1 MFPNGS
7 LRIHPDLKQFRR
19 ARTDFTL
26 IELLIVISIIAI
38 IASLLLPALNSARQK
53 SLSASCISNQ
63 KQIGIANASYANDFN
78 NYALPIGGGYN
89 TKTEPTLAQICTEQ
103 KYISD
108 RKVFFCPAGPE
119 LANNWK
125 QEGYGRNCY
134 IKDDPKGPNWSPYLS
149 MNRPGKFFK
158 WNAVTFQDSF
168 TPSNFPFLT
177 DTADFDANNT
187 ATAQPHYFYFPNP
200 SSSKKIRKVHMRHTR
215 RSNMLTLDG
224 HVETRN
230 YSGLIINFKFKKD
243 SLPNTDDGSLWY

>member
-7 LRIHPDLKQFRR
+7 LRIHPNLKQFRR
-19 ARTDFTL
+19 NRTDFTL

-38 IASLLLPALNSARQK
+38 ITSLLLPALNSARQK

-78 NYALPIGGGYN
+78 NYARPIGGGYDS
-89 TKTEPTLAQICTEQ
+89 KTEPTLAQICTEQ

-108 RKVFFCPAGPE
+108 RKVFLCPAGPE

-158 WNAVTFQDSF
+158 WHSVAFQDSF

-177 DTADFDANNT
+177 DTAAFGSNNT
-187 ATAQPHYFYFPNP
+187 ATKQTYYFYFPNP
-200 SSSKKIRKVHMRHTR
+200 DRTQKDGKVHMRHTR

-224 HVETRN
+224 HVENRN

-243 SLPNTDDGSLWY
+243 SLPNIGGGSLWY